1 MKPTISIVYTEISVL
16 QTLDKILTEA
26 GFKTYPYYSP
36 EEALAWA
43 HIRHPNVYL
52 INYKNIHMNGVEFY
66 RKLKETADY
75 YKLDLKAVFI
85 SSKYET
91 EKECLEAG
99 GLDFIRVPFETENVI
114 ARMQKTLLRSQS
126 IN

>member
-1 MKPTISIVYTEISVL
+1 
-16 QTLDKILTEA
+16 
-26 GFKTYPYYSP
+26 
-36 EEALAWA
+36 
-43 HIRHPNVYL
+43 
-52 INYKNIHMNGVEFY
+52 MNGVEFY
-66 RKLKETADY
+66 KKLKETTDY

-114 ARMQKTLLRSQS
+114 ARMQKILLRSQS